1 MSVKLSQRQASLDVV
16 RLVAISSVL
25 IMHVLDNS
33 WSLNK
38 SILVQNSTVVIVLKF
53 LVYNLGRIGVPLF
66 LFLTGYLMLDRK
78 YDWADIPHFYK
89 KRVSKLIVVTLIWNI
104 IYAVLRIML
113 GDRVFSVG
121 TIVKELL
128 FIGPLSAPH
137 LWYMPTIIGIYIFLP
152 IVANSLA
159 HLNDRTIKILAP
171 LMIFYSF
178 IVPTASVFLRAA
190 GYGKLQPGLEINFT
204 GGICGAMAIIG
215 YLIKRYQSQITAKL
229 NTGRCLLLFICSM
242 ASSII
247 LQYFTVFI
255 HGQSN
260 TSPWYDSIFILLAAV
275 ALFVLILQRF
285 AMLKPSVRLT
295 RAAESTFGIYLVHY
309 VFIYIFVAIAKMYGF
324 KQGLAYATTMVIV
337 VTALSYLFCW
347 VMQKSKRLRKLI
359 CV

>member
-16 RLVAISSVL
+16 RLAAIASVL
-25 IMHVLDNS
+25 VMHVLDNS
-33 WSLNK
+33 WSLDK
-38 SILVQNSTVVIVLKF
+38 SILVQNSSAVIVLKF
-53 LVYNLGRIGVPLF
+53 LIYNLGRIGVPLF

-78 YDWADIPHFYK
+78 YNWADIPHFYK
-89 KRVSKLIVVTLIWNI
+89 KRVSKLAIVTLIWDI
-104 IYAVLRIML
+104 IYVILRLML

-137 LWYMPTIIGIYIFLP
+137 LWYMPAIIGIYIFLP

-159 HLNDRTIKILAP
+159 HLNDRTIKILTL

-204 GGICGAMAIIG
+204 GGICGAMVIIG

-229 NTGRCLLLFICSM
+229 NTGRCLLLLIGSIACST
-242 ASSII
+242 I
-247 LQYFTVFI
+247 LQYLTVFVY
-255 HGQSN
+255 GRSD

-275 ALFVLILQRF
+275 ALFVLILQKF
-285 AMLKPSVRLT
+285 VLLKPRAWLA

-309 VFIYIFVAIAKMYGF
+309 VFIYIFVAIAKIHGF
-324 KQGLAYATTMVIV
+324 KQGLAYTATMGIV
-337 VTALSYLFCW
+337 VTVLSYLFCW